1 MTVDGPPLL
10 GGGVDV
16 VALERPSML
25 TVDGAPLLGGDEEKA
40 GSDAV
45 GMLTVEGAA
54 GAALGVLEGVL
65 AGDRC

>member
-16 VALERPSML
+16 VVLESTSML
-25 TVDGAPLLGGDEEKA
+25 TVDGAPLLGGDEEKP

-45 GMLTVEGAA
+45 GMLTVEGAV

-65 AGDRC
+65 AGDWS